1 VTIVAYPLDAVSGA
15 PSYTGEMVRQ
25 ALSVLFGAAPSG
37 RPLGAVTGVRG
48 GSVPGSVFSVDTA
61 NWYIGPHSGVLDLET
76 SATAGP
82 LPYAVKTT
90 ETGALTAANAT
101 NDRIDIVYLQ
111 QNDPAEGDGSSTPA
125 VVSGYR
131 VGTAAPTPVAPAAP
145 NSRCMIIGQ
154 VYVPK
159 SGTGSPTSTFV
170 APTTS
175 ASGQI
180 PAYSYGS
187 TTTAQGFASGGLGIV
202 NTWTLTQTKNL
213 TYSNGMW
220 TVQVAG
226 VYAIDAALAFA
237 SVASPTGLRQV
248 NILINGTQ
256 TSQAEVRGD
265 ASFALT
271 MQVGWG
277 QSLAVGDTIQIQGF
291 QSQGTSL
298 ALSGAAKQNFV
309 SIRRTG
315 DA

>member
-1 VTIVAYPLDAVSGA
+1 MTIVAYPLDAVSGA

-25 ALSVLFGAAPSG
+25 ALSVLFGTAPSG

-48 GSVPGSVFSVDTA
+48 GLVPGSVFSVDTA
-61 NWYIGPHSGVLDLET
+61 NWYIGPHSGVMDLET

-82 LPYAVKTT
+82 LPYAVRAT
-90 ETGALTAANAT
+90 ETGPLTAASST

-131 VGTAAPTPVAPAAP
+131 VGTPASTPSAPAAP

-159 SGTGSPTSTFV
+159 LGTGSPTSTFV
-170 APTTS
+170 APTTT
-175 ASGQI
+175 ASGPL

-187 TTTAQGFASGGLGIV
+187 TTTAQGFADNGPGIV
-202 NTWTLTQTKNL
+202 NTWTLSTTKNI
-213 TYSNGMW
+213 TYSSGTW
-220 TVQVAG
+220 TVVVPGFYEINA
-226 VYAIDAALAFA
+226 AIAFA
-237 SVASPTGLRQV
+237 AAATPSGIRQV
-248 NILINGTQ
+248 NIMVNGTQ
-256 TSQAEVRGD
+256 MSQAERRGD
-265 ASFALT
+265 SGFALT

-277 QSLAVGDTIQIQGF
+277 QVFAAGDTIQIQGF
-291 QSQGTSL
+291 QTNGTSL
-298 ALSGAAKQNFV
+298 ALSGAAKQNFI